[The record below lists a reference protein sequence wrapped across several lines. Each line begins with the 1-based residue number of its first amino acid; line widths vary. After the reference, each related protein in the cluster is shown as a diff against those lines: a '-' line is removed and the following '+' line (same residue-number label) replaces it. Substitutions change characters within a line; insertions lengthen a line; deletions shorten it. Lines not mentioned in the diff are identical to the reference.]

1 MAHLL
6 LVFQDKLHPE
16 LSGKRVYYFTERT
29 SPNRKGGTK
38 QA

>member
-6 LVFQDKLHPE
+6 PVFQDRLHPE

-29 SPNRKGGTK
+29 PPNRKGGTK